1 MSANILSHKILSL
14 RVRLIVK
21 AIHAVLKSINTKGIF
36 VFWPQKILKCKSFYI
51 SCQPPAQNLSVAS
64 QGPKSLS
71 WPTKSFRNLCNFSDP
86 PFFHFPLCFLPF
98 WDRPPLFLSNLLHL
112 KALTL
117 LFSLGGNHRLH
128 SDLFRSGHLSGATPC
143 HPNGN
148 HPWFPLPWM
157 CKSLSHVRL
166 FAIPWTVALQALL
179 SVGISRQEY
188 QSR

>member
-117 LFSLGGNHRLH
+117 LFSLGGG
-128 SDLFRSGHLSGATPC
+128 STGSIQISSEVATSQVP
-143 HPNGN
+143 
-148 HPWFPLPWM
+148 PLATLM
-157 CKSLSHVRL
+157 ETTLGFHCLECVSLSVMSDSLRSHGL
-166 FAIPWTVALQALL
+166 
-179 SVGISRQEY
+179 
-188 QSR
+188 